1 MRGTFCEC
9 INDQTNVVILLGF
22 VGIAL
27 ISIGTQMITVAP
39 VTVGKIPFA
48 FIVGSIS
55 LLFGGVN
62 VILFLFTRK
71 HISDKRKKMHIALAF
86 VAIVSGIV
94 NMVNNPR
101 EETVCTCPKNYYG
114 SNSQGFMDECIICDC
129 ANGTCSDTVYGDGS
143 CTCPERYDQSG
154 GCRNCIAG
162 ARGEQCEHCKV
173 GWKFNGVSGS
183 CTECYEGYNKSNGKC
198 DHTKTGIITHTC
210 EDGWKTECVKS
221 DLLDKKPP
229 WVRAN
234 TNKTDCL
241 LYPATFD
248 RTVICDKCKE
258 GHNGRQCEKAN
269 CIKPGSINYTSNLE
283 RFTNPPESTI
293 PCYDD
298 YDCDSFHCI
307 DNRVCGVPIRERKGC
322 ICNNGYA
329 GPTCEPCSDNVVVLG
344 DPCVKGYCQYN
355 FITEKPFCLCD
366 TDFEALGKICTK
378 RLSDGEC
385 EPGYWGEE
393 CKKCTCEH
401 GVCND
406 RKTGNGKCQ
415 YCYYS
420 ESIFSGTGIWTGDI
434 CNQCLVTY
442 DPDGFTGCG
451 VRCTPTP
458 NDQQCRS

>member
-48 FIVGSIS
+48 FIVGSIL

-114 SNSQGFMDECIICDC
+114 SDTQGFMNECKECNC
-129 ANGTCSDTVYGDGS
+129 AHGTCSDTVYGDGS
-143 CTCPERYDQSG
+143 CTCPERYDQTT
-154 GCRNCIAG
+154 GCKNCILG
-162 ARGEQCEHCKV
+162 AEGEKCERCKV

-183 CTECYEGYNKSNGKC
+183 CTECYEGYKKFNGKC
-198 DHTKTGIITHTC
+198 DHTQTGIINHTC
-210 EDGWKTECVKS
+210 KAGWKTECIS
-221 DLLDKKPP
+221 NESLLLLPP

-234 TNKTDCL
+234 PNTSECKIDVQF
-241 LYPATFD
+241 Y

-258 GHNGRQCEKAN
+258 GHNGRQCEKPN
-269 CIKPGSINYTSNLE
+269 CIKPASINYTSNLE
-283 RFTNPPESTI
+283 RSTNPPESTI

-307 DNRVCGVPIRERKGC
+307 DNRVCGPIRERKGC

-329 GPTCEPCSDNVVVLG
+329 GPTCKPCSENVVDIG

-355 FITEKPFCLCD
+355 FITEEPFCQCN
-366 TDFEALGKICTK
+366 TDFEAPLDICTK

-393 CKKCTCEH
+393 CKKCTCDH

-406 RKTGNGKCQ
+406 TKLGNGQCQ
-415 YCYYS
+415 SCYYS
-420 ESIFSGTGIWTGDI
+420 ELIFSGIGIWTGDN
-434 CNQCLVTY
+434 CNECVKTT
-442 DPDGFTGCG
+442 DKDGFTGCG
-451 VRCTPTP
+451 DSCTPFP
-458 NDQQCRS
+458 NNQPCQS